1 MQERGNVMSD
11 PRIEI
16 YENHKQAIY
25 SYLYRSTLNR
35 HIAEDLTQETFFGH
49 SSPFPIIGGKPP

>member
-1 MQERGNVMSD
+1 MSD